1 MALPCARLPA
11 SGPKTLALSF
21 GIDQLIRTNPT
32 DIMSAIRRDDRLKG
46 KVAIVTGAGSRAEGI
61 GNGRATSVI
70 LARHG
75 AQVMLV
81 DTTAQWAEETKRLI
95 DAEGGVAQIIV
106 GDVSVATSCQAI
118 VARTTD
124 PCQRHATN

>member
-1 MALPCARLPA
+1 MVRPAATLTGAYSCLIARWRSDA
-11 SGPKTLALSF
+11 IAIIVRHRQF
-21 GIDQLIRTNPT
+21 IRATVK
-32 DIMSAIRRDDRLKG
+32 DIMTAPRDDRLKG

-75 AQVMLV
+75 ARVTLV

-95 DAEGGVAQIIV
+95 DA
-106 GDVSVATSCQAI
+106 
-118 VARTTD
+118 
-124 PCQRHATN
+124 

>member
-1 MALPCARLPA
+1 M
-11 SGPKTLALSF
+11 T
-21 GIDQLIRTNPT
+21 
-32 DIMSAIRRDDRLKG
+32 AIRRDDRLKG

-81 DTTAQWAEETKRLI
+81 DTE
-95 DAEGGVAQIIV
+95 
-106 GDVSVATSCQAI
+106 
-118 VARTTD
+118 
-124 PCQRHATN
+124 